1 MNHMISTDIALRSAR
16 PASGHEAVS
25 AMASPARPSLV
36 ARLAARVRQ
45 YRAVRRTQRA
55 LDRLS
60 QEQLKDIGYR
70 RVPDTWSKYE
80 RLP

>member
-1 MNHMISTDIALRSAR
+1 MNQMTSNTIAFKSAE
-16 PASGHEAVS
+16 PVNGHDPVTSGVF
-25 AMASPARPSLV
+25 

-45 YRAVRRTQRA
+45 YLAVRRTLRA

-70 RVPDTWSKYE
+70 RFPDTWSKYE